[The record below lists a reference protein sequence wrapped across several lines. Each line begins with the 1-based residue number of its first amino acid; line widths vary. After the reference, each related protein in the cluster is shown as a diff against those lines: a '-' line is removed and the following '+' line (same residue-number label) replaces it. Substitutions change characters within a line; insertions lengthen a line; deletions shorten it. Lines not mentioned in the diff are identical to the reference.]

1 MSWEALTVRSRIS
14 FFNKHVALNLLKRFW
29 PLWTAYFA
37 AMIFVFPVNLL
48 SKLRFNLR
56 GSLLEMYGVNRHVL
70 ETCRFEFPVT
80 FVFAVLI
87 AMAVFSY
94 LYDTRRC
101 GLANSLP
108 LRRETM
114 YCTAFITGLTPM
126 LIADLL
132 VWAAAWII
140 LAETPNVIAK
150 YMLTRLAASLMCS
163 TAFFGLAAF
172 CAALTGNLLVLPALY
187 GVINIAA
194 VLLEHA
200 VEALLSVLV
209 YGYAYDGSV
218 LDFLSPVKMLFING
232 NVISTLVP
240 GAEDGVYTYSVTWS
254 GYLIGFCIVGL
265 ALAVLGLTIVRK
277 RRMEL
282 AGDVVAVSWLRPAFK
297 YCMAIGGAL
306 TFACAVYYWFFDNVL
321 YGVPAAVLVIAM
333 LPVGAF
339 IGWFGSEMLMQK
351 TLRVFSKGWKQYAAV
366 CGALILLALCAEL
379 DVTGYEKYVPPLDE
393 IDYINFYEGST
404 GHENQPETL
413 ELYREFHQKL
423 IDSKSLPDRTDGD
436 YYIEPL
442 NYYLKDGRH
451 VCRLYR
457 LPYSDGIESDPD
469 SAIGALDRLLNCPEL
484 IAQRVGSSIPVTEE
498 SISTAYLSV
507 ENIGDDGSYLNDT
520 VRLTPAQ
527 AYELYTECILPD
539 AEDGTIGLRFASD
552 TEEIRL
558 RTTNVWIY
566 MEMSEFVGRSAN
578 AYSDYIYDYISIN
591 LLTDSARTYKWITEN
606 TSVEPIDGY
615 LNINYGKY

>member
-1 MSWEALTVRSRIS
+1 MRSKIS

-48 SKLRFNLR
+48 SKLHFNLR
-56 GSLLEMYGVNRHVL
+56 GSLLEMYGVNRQVL
-70 ETCRFEFPVT
+70 QTCRLEFPVT

-114 YCTAFITGLTPM
+114 YCTAFITGLAPM

-140 LAETPNVIAK
+140 LAGTPNVIAK
-150 YMLTRLAASLMCS
+150 YMLIRLATSLMCS

-172 CAALTGNLLVLPALY
+172 CAALTGNLLVLPVLY

-194 VLLEHA
+194 VLLERA

-218 LDFLSPVKMLFING
+218 LDFLSPVKMLFYNYRIE
-232 NVISTLVP
+232 STAIP
-240 GAEDGVYTYSVTWS
+240 GAADGAYTYSVSWL
-254 GYLIGFCIVGL
+254 GYLTGFCIAGI
-265 ALAVLGLTIVRK
+265 ALAALGLVIIRR

-282 AGDVVAVSWLRPAFK
+282 AGDVVAVNWLRPAFK

-366 CGALILLALCAEL
+366 CGALMALALCAEL

-393 IDYINFYEGST
+393 IDYINFSEGSS

-423 IDSKSLPDRTDGD
+423 IEAKSLPNRTDGN

-442 NYYLKDGRH
+442 NYYLKDGTH
-451 VCRLYR
+451 VCRLYM
-457 LPYSDGIESDPD
+457 LPYGNDLDSDPD

-484 IAQRVGSSIPVTEE
+484 IAQR
-498 SISTAYLSV
+498 
-507 ENIGDDGSYLNDT
+507 
-520 VRLTPAQ
+520 
-527 AYELYTECILPD
+527 EC
-539 AEDGTIGLRFASD
+539 LR
-552 TEEIRL
+552 RL
-558 RTTNVWIY
+558 RLRLHKPRPAHGLGAHV
-566 MEMSEFVGRSAN
+566 
-578 AYSDYIYDYISIN
+578 
-591 LLTDSARTYKWITEN
+591 
-606 TSVEPIDGY
+606 
-615 LNINYGKY
+615 

>member
-1 MSWEALTVRSRIS
+1 MSLEALTVRSKIS
-14 FFNKHVALNLLKRFW
+14 FFNRHVALNLLKRFW

-56 GSLLEMYGVNRHVL
+56 GSLLEIYGVNRQVL
-70 ETCRFEFPVT
+70 QTCRLEFPVT

-94 LYDTRRC
+94 LYDGRRC

-114 YCTAFITGLTPM
+114 YCTAFITGLAPM

-232 NVISTLVP
+232 DVISTLVP
-240 GAEDGVYTYSVTWS
+240 GAEDGV
-254 GYLIGFCIVGL
+254 
-265 ALAVLGLTIVRK
+265 
-277 RRMEL
+277 
-282 AGDVVAVSWLRPAFK
+282 
-297 YCMAIGGAL
+297 
-306 TFACAVYYWFFDNVL
+306 
-321 YGVPAAVLVIAM
+321 
-333 LPVGAF
+333 
-339 IGWFGSEMLMQK
+339 
-351 TLRVFSKGWKQYAAV
+351 
-366 CGALILLALCAEL
+366 
-379 DVTGYEKYVPPLDE
+379 
-393 IDYINFYEGST
+393 
-404 GHENQPETL
+404 
-413 ELYREFHQKL
+413 
-423 IDSKSLPDRTDGD
+423 
-436 YYIEPL
+436 
-442 NYYLKDGRH
+442 
-451 VCRLYR
+451 
-457 LPYSDGIESDPD
+457 
-469 SAIGALDRLLNCPEL
+469 
-484 IAQRVGSSIPVTEE
+484 
-498 SISTAYLSV
+498 
-507 ENIGDDGSYLNDT
+507 
-520 VRLTPAQ
+520 
-527 AYELYTECILPD
+527 
-539 AEDGTIGLRFASD
+539 
-552 TEEIRL
+552 
-558 RTTNVWIY
+558 
-566 MEMSEFVGRSAN
+566 
-578 AYSDYIYDYISIN
+578 
-591 LLTDSARTYKWITEN
+591 
-606 TSVEPIDGY
+606 
-615 LNINYGKY
+615 

>member
-1 MSWEALTVRSRIS
+1 MSLEALTVRSKIS
-14 FFNKHVALNLLKRFW
+14 FFNRHAALNLLKRFW

-48 SKLRFNLR
+48 SKLHFNLR

-114 YCTAFITGLTPM
+114 FGTAFITGLAPM
-126 LIADLL
+126 LITDLL
-132 VWAAAWII
+132 VWTAAWII
-140 LAETPNVIAK
+140 LAGTPNVIAE
-150 YMLTRLAASLMCS
+150 YMLIRLATSLMCS

-194 VLLEHA
+194 VLFERA

-232 NVISTLVP
+232 DVISTLVP
-240 GAEDGVYTYSVTWS
+240 GMEDGVYTYSVSWL
-254 GYLIGFCIVGL
+254 GYLIGFCIAGMV
-265 ALAVLGLTIVRK
+265 LAVLGLIIVRR

-306 TFACAVYYWFFDNVL
+306 TFACAVYYWFFDYVL

-366 CGALILLALCAEL
+366 CGALIVLALCAEL

-393 IDYINFYEGST
+393 IDYINFSEGST
-404 GHENQPETL
+404 GHEDWPETL
-413 ELYREFHQKL
+413 ERYREFHEKL
-423 IDSKSLPDRTDGD
+423 IESKSLPDRTDGD

-457 LPYSDGIESDPD
+457 LPYSEELESDPD

-498 SISTAYLSV
+498 SISTAYLTA
-507 ENIGDDGSYLNDT
+507 EDITDDGTYLNDT

-527 AYELYTECILPD
+527 AYELYTECIVPD

-552 TEEIRL
+552 TEETRL

-578 AYSDYIYDYISIN
+578 VYGDYVYDYISLD

-606 TSVEPIDGY
+606 TTIEPIDGY

>member
-1 MSWEALTVRSRIS
+1 MSWEALTVRSKIS
-14 FFNKHVALNLLKRFW
+14 FFNKPVALNLLKRFW

-48 SKLRFNLR
+48 SKLHFNLR

-114 YCTAFITGLTPM
+114 YCTAFITGLAPM

-194 VLLEHA
+194 VLLEHT

-232 NVISTLVP
+232 DVISTLVP

-265 ALAVLGLTIVRK
+265 VLAVLGLTIVRK

-306 TFACAVYYWFFDNVL
+306 TFACAVYYWFFDYVL

-339 IGWFGSEMLMQK
+339 IGWFGSEMLIQK

-366 CGALILLALCAEL
+366 CCALMALAL
-379 DVTGYEKYVPPLDE
+379 
-393 IDYINFYEGST
+393 
-404 GHENQPETL
+404 
-413 ELYREFHQKL
+413 
-423 IDSKSLPDRTDGD
+423 
-436 YYIEPL
+436 
-442 NYYLKDGRH
+442 
-451 VCRLYR
+451 
-457 LPYSDGIESDPD
+457 
-469 SAIGALDRLLNCPEL
+469 
-484 IAQRVGSSIPVTEE
+484 
-498 SISTAYLSV
+498 
-507 ENIGDDGSYLNDT
+507 
-520 VRLTPAQ
+520 
-527 AYELYTECILPD
+527 
-539 AEDGTIGLRFASD
+539 
-552 TEEIRL
+552 
-558 RTTNVWIY
+558 
-566 MEMSEFVGRSAN
+566 
-578 AYSDYIYDYISIN
+578 
-591 LLTDSARTYKWITEN
+591 
-606 TSVEPIDGY
+606 
-615 LNINYGKY
+615 

>member
-1 MSWEALTVRSRIS
+1 MSWEALTVRSKIS
-14 FFNKHVALNLLKRFW
+14 FFNKPVALNLLKRFW

-48 SKLRFNLR
+48 SKLHFNLR

-114 YCTAFITGLTPM
+114 FGTAFITGLAPM
-126 LIADLL
+126 LITDLL

-140 LAETPNVIAK
+140 LAGTPNVIAE
-150 YMLTRLAASLMCS
+150 YMLIRLATSLMCS

-194 VLLEHA
+194 VLFERA

-232 NVISTLVP
+232 DVISTLVP
-240 GAEDGVYTYSVTWS
+240 GVEDGVYTYSVSWL
-254 GYLIGFCIVGL
+254 GYLIGFCIVGMV
-265 ALAVLGLTIVRK
+265 LAVLGLIIVRR

-306 TFACAVYYWFFDNVL
+306 TFACAVYYWFFDYVL

-366 CGALILLALCAEL
+366 CIALMALALCAEL

-393 IDYINFYEGST
+393 IDYINFSEGST
-404 GHENQPETL
+404 GHEDWPETL
-413 ELYREFHQKL
+413 ELYREFHEKL
-423 IDSKSLPDRTDGD
+423 IESKSLPDRTDGD

-457 LPYSDGIESDPD
+457 LPYSEELESDPD

-498 SISTAYLSV
+498 SISTAYLTV
-507 ENIGDDGSYLNDT
+507 EDITDDGTYLNDT

-527 AYELYTECILPD
+527 AYELYTECIVPD

-552 TEEIRL
+552 TEETRL

-578 AYSDYIYDYISIN
+578 VYGDYVYDYISLD

-606 TSVEPIDGY
+606 TTIEPIDGY

>member
-1 MSWEALTVRSRIS
+1 M
-14 FFNKHVALNLLKRFW
+14 
-29 PLWTAYFA
+29 
-37 AMIFVFPVNLL
+37 
-48 SKLRFNLR
+48 
-56 GSLLEMYGVNRHVL
+56 
-70 ETCRFEFPVT
+70 
-80 FVFAVLI
+80 
-87 AMAVFSY
+87 
-94 LYDTRRC
+94 
-101 GLANSLP
+101 
-108 LRRETM
+108 
-114 YCTAFITGLTPM
+114 
-126 LIADLL
+126 
-132 VWAAAWII
+132 
-140 LAETPNVIAK
+140 
-150 YMLTRLAASLMCS
+150 
-163 TAFFGLAAF
+163 
-172 CAALTGNLLVLPALY
+172 
-187 GVINIAA
+187 
-194 VLLEHA
+194 LLEHA

-232 NVISTLVP
+232 DVISTLIP
-240 GAEDGVYTYSVTWS
+240 GVEDGVYTYSVTWF
-254 GYLIGFCIVGL
+254 GYLIGFCIVGIV
-265 ALAVLGLTIVRK
+265 LAVLGLVIVRK

-306 TFACAVYYWFFDNVL
+306 TFACAVYYWFFDYVL

-339 IGWFGSEMLMQK
+339 IGWFGSEMLIQK

-366 CGALILLALCAEL
+366 CCALMALALCAEL
-379 DVTGYEKYVPPLDE
+379 DVTGYEKYIPPLDE
-393 IDYINFYEGST
+393 IDYINFSEGST

-423 IDSKSLPDRTDGD
+423 IDSKSLPYRTDGD

-451 VCRLYR
+451 VCRLYM
-457 LPYSDGIESDPD
+457 LPYSNGIESDPD

-498 SISTAYLSV
+498 SISTAYLTV
-507 ENIGDDGSYLNDT
+507 ENIADEGTYLNDT

-527 AYELYTECILPD
+527 AYELYTECIVPD

-578 AYSDYIYDYISIN
+578 VYGDYVYDYISLN
-591 LLTDSARTYKWITEN
+591 LYTNSARTYKWITEN
-606 TSVEPIDGY
+606 TAVEPTDGY
-615 LNINYGKY
+615 LNVNYGKY

>member
-1 MSWEALTVRSRIS
+1 MSWEALTVRSKIS
-14 FFNKHVALNLLKRFW
+14 FFNKAVALNLLKRFW

-56 GSLLEMYGVNRHVL
+56 GSLLEIYGVNRQVL
-70 ETCRFEFPVT
+70 QTCRLEFPVT

-94 LYDTRRC
+94 LYDGRRC

-114 YCTAFITGLTPM
+114 YCTAFITGLVPM

-140 LAETPNVIAK
+140 LAGTPNVITG
-150 YMLTRLAASLMCS
+150 YMLIRLGTSLMCS

-172 CAALTGNLLVLPALY
+172 CAALTGNLLVLPVLY

-194 VLLEHA
+194 VLLERA

-218 LDFLSPVKMLFING
+218 LDFLSPVKMLFINSD
-232 NVISTLVP
+232 VISTLIP
-240 GAEDGVYTYSVTWS
+240 GVEDGVYTYSVTWS
-254 GYLIGFCIVGL
+254 GYLIGFCIAGL
-265 ALAVLGLTIVRK
+265 VLAVLGLIIVRR

-339 IGWFGSEMLMQK
+339 IGWFGSEMLIKK
-351 TLRVFSKGWKQYAAV
+351 TLHVFSKGWKQYAAV
-366 CGALILLALCAEL
+366 CIVLMSLALCAEL
-379 DVTGYEKYVPPLDE
+379 DITGYEKYIPPLDE
-393 IDYINFYEGST
+393 IDYINFSEGST
-404 GHENQPETL
+404 GHENSRRRWSFTVS
-413 ELYREFHQKL
+413 F
-423 IDSKSLPDRTDGD
+423 T
-436 YYIEPL
+436 
-442 NYYLKDGRH
+442 
-451 VCRLYR
+451 
-457 LPYSDGIESDPD
+457 
-469 SAIGALDRLLNCPEL
+469 
-484 IAQRVGSSIPVTEE
+484 GSSLTRKTSWTVPTATTTSSR
-498 SISTAYLSV
+498 SITTSRTAS
-507 ENIGDDGSYLNDT
+507 
-520 VRLTPAQ
+520 
-527 AYELYTECILPD
+527 
-539 AEDGTIGLRFASD
+539 
-552 TEEIRL
+552 
-558 RTTNVWIY
+558 
-566 MEMSEFVGRSAN
+566 MSADCTGCHTAMS
-578 AYSDYIYDYISIN
+578 
-591 LLTDSARTYKWITEN
+591 
-606 TSVEPIDGY
+606 
-615 LNINYGKY
+615 

>member
-1 MSWEALTVRSRIS
+1 MSWETLTVRSRIS

-48 SKLRFNLR
+48 GKLHFILD
-56 GSLLEMYGVNRHVL
+56 GSPLEKYAVNRITL
-70 ETCRFEFPVT
+70 ETCKPELTLT
-80 FVFAVLI
+80 FIFAVLI

-94 LYDTRRC
+94 LYDGRTC
-101 GLANSLP
+101 GLVNSLP

-114 YCTAFITGLTPM
+114 YCTAFITGLAPM

-140 LAETPNVIAK
+140 LAGKPNVIAE
-150 YMLTRLAASLMCS
+150 YMLIRLASSLMCS

-172 CAALTGNLLVLPALY
+172 CAVLTGNLLVLPALY

-194 VLLEHA
+194 VLLERA

-218 LDFLSPVKMLFING
+218 LDFLSPIEKLFYSCE
-232 NVISTLVP
+232 V
-240 GAEDGVYTYSVTWS
+240 GASPIQGAADGAYTYSAPWI
-254 GYLIGFCIVGL
+254 GYLTGFCIAGL
-265 ALAVLGLTIVRK
+265 VLAGLGLVIVRR

-282 AGDVVAVSWLRPAFK
+282 AGDVVAVGWLRPTFK

-306 TFACAVYYWFFDNVL
+306 TFACAIYYWFFDYVL
-321 YGVPAAVLVIAM
+321 YDVPAAILVIAL

-366 CGALILLALCAEL
+366 CGALMALALCAEL
-379 DVTGYEKYVPPLDE
+379 DVTGYEKYIPALDE
-393 IDYINFYEGST
+393 IDYINSAEGNS

-413 ELYREFHQKL
+413 ELYRELHRKL
-423 IDSKSLPDRTDGD
+423 IESKGLPFPADGS
-436 YYIEPL
+436 YYLEPL
-442 NYYLKDGRH
+442 NYYLKDGTH
-451 VCRLYR
+451 ICRLYR
-457 LPYSDGIESDPD
+457 LPYSDAVVSDPD
-469 SAIGALDRLLNCPEL
+469 SAVAALDSLLNCPEL
-484 IAQRVGSSIPVTEE
+484 VAQRVYPSIPVTEE
-498 SISTAYLSV
+498 NIRSAYLSV
-507 ENIGDDGSYLNDT
+507 ENTEDDGIYIADT
-520 VRLTPAQ
+520 VNLTPAQ
-527 AYELYTECILPD
+527 AYELYTQCIIPD

-552 TEEIRL
+552 TEQTRL

-566 MEMSEFVGRSAN
+566 IELSAAGRSAN
-578 AYSDYIYDYISIN
+578 VYSSYIYDSVSIDLYTN
-591 LLTDSARTYKWITEN
+591 SARTYKWITDN
-606 TSVEPIDGY
+606 TSVTPIDGY